1 MDFQQLLPIVA
12 MFLVVYLFMIRPQMT
27 RQKKEKKFAEDLK
40 KGDRVVTKSGL
51 HGRIFE
57 ISEKQDAVVLE
68 TTAGKLTYDR
78 SAISLEM
85 SKKLNPSL
93 DETKDK
99 K

>member
-12 MFLVVYLFMIRPQMT
+12 MFVVVYLFMIRPQMS
-27 RQKKEKKFAEDLK
+27 RQKNEKKFADALK
-40 KGDRVVTKSGL
+40 KGDLVVTKSGL

-57 ISEKQDAVVLE
+57 VVEKHDAIVLE

-85 SKKLNPSL
+85 SKKRNPSSE
-93 DETKDK
+93 DS
-99 K
+99 

>member
-12 MFLVVYLFMIRPQMT
+12 MFVVVYLFMIRPQMT
-27 RQKKEKKFAEDLK
+27 RQKNEKKFAEALK

-51 HGRIFE
+51 HARVFE
-57 ISEKQDAVVLE
+57 LVEKQDAVVLE
-68 TTAGKLTYDR
+68 TTAGKLTYDK

-85 SKKLNPSL
+85 SKKLNPS
-93 DETKDK
+93 DTAKDK